1 MGLGRE
7 FFSVNS
13 MALAAGKYTS
23 KSAENKELRSYNP
36 YFFTKFTLVEGY
48 AHKKGEVVGLAGGE
62 TGVPHCLAEVRK
74 LPRVAAIYCFDRVK
88 TLMAPQK
95 HVK

>member
-1 MGLGRE
+1 
-7 FFSVNS
+7 
-13 MALAAGKYTS
+13 
-23 KSAENKELRSYNP
+23 
-36 YFFTKFTLVEGY
+36 
-48 AHKKGEVVGLAGGE
+48 VGPAGGE

>member
-1 MGLGRE
+1 
-7 FFSVNS
+7 

-48 AHKKGEVVGLAGGE
+48 AHKKGEVVGPAGGE

-74 LPRVAAIYCFDRVK
+74 LPETAAIHYFNK
-88 TLMAPQK
+88 AGKLMFL
-95 HVK
+95 